1 MCHKEGEGS
10 WGFLILN
17 FEMSEEIAHAKAAKD
32 GKVYR
37 GFIFLGEE
45 ITHAKSAKDGKGG
58 FEGFEGLS
66 FEQCARQLA
75 LADDGA
81 ESAWF
86 QFLV

>member
-1 MCHKEGEGS
+1 VCHKEGEGS

-45 ITHAKSAKDGKGG
+45 IAHAKDAKVAKVGKVMKGG
-58 FEGFEGLS
+58 
-66 FEQCARQLA
+66 
-75 LADDGA
+75 
-81 ESAWF
+81 ESRRGGWGG
-86 QFLV
+86 